1 MFEKP
6 HVPNL
11 RSLYVVS
18 NSTNK
23 HMGAARD
30 YQYVSKDEYLEAEK
44 HAEYRSEFHDGE
56 IFAMAGGTP
65 EHALIA
71 SNTGRALGN
80 ALQKKDCRVYGSDLM
95 LEVADLNSIL
105 YPDVTVICG
114 KPEKNDPDK
123 APVNN
128 PQVIVEV
135 LSDSSE
141 GYDRGEKFRKYRRLD
156 SLREYVLIA
165 QDRVGVDAF
174 YKNEQGDWL
183 LLPSCTALTDEL
195 RLQSLGV
202 SIPLAEIYEKTD
214 LE

>member
-1 MFEKP
+1 
-6 HVPNL
+6 
-11 RSLYVVS
+11 
-18 NSTNK
+18 
-23 HMGAARD
+23 MGAARD

-128 PQVIVEV
+128 PQVIMEV
-135 LSDSSE
+135 LSESSE

-214 LE
+214 LG